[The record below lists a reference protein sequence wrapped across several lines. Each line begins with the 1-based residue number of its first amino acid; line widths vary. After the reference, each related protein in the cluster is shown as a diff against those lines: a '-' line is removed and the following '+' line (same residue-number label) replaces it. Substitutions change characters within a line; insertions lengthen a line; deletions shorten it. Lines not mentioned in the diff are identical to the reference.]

1 VRRSTATT
9 LGALTLVPLLVGTT
23 GGAASAADQ
32 GDVSVTNTET
42 VQARLNANGALLKAR
57 VYEQL
62 DLSGHGSATITN
74 PVSTHGLRNLDGF
87 GGYTVK
93 DGAVVATVDVDGER
107 RLRSVSDYDGEL
119 PLQVAVSYLFDG
131 QPVEPGSVVGKTGEL
146 TVKYTVK
153 NVTGKQQKVEY
164 DDGTGKSATASAETV
179 VPMIGSLTTTLPSS
193 FTEVRSDE
201 AAMAGDGHG
210 GTLMTFQMTLF
221 PPIGSA
227 TAEFG
232 YTAHV
237 SKGVVP
243 SATLTSLPVSPLDF
257 PSYKAGS
264 ASYAA
269 GANSGVDL
277 TSGAVQIDSN
287 LLLLRDGASE
297 LLAGLLQLRDGANQL
312 SDGLSGEAAPGAAQL
327 ADGSRQLASGLNG
340 VAAPGAQKLADGS
353 RQLASGLNGVAAP
366 GAQKL
371 ADGSSQLSSGLAEA
385 QAKAPQLIAGLTQV
399 DGGLALVDAG
409 LKKMYGDIGNLPTSA
424 KDLTDGIT
432 RLRTAVGG
440 YDASGTIV
448 PAATLLYGIDQLR
461 ATVEGKLPE
470 AGQLAAGASAVDTGL
485 QGAIATLDT
494 VAAGDPV
501 SAAKLAGVLNSLK
514 TQIKPGTAQVA
525 TGTATMQATLTAGS
539 STLTALECGI
549 SSASLSVCD
558 TTKPGVVEGV
568 AAIDKGVADLIT
580 GVITT
585 VRAGVGGDTDT
596 QANGTLRGGVHTLQG
611 GVAQLNEGGK
621 SLQSGL
627 GQLGAGAT
635 QLDKGAHDLASGLK
649 DAATGSTQLDQGA
662 HDLASGLKDAATGSK
677 RLDQGAHDL
686 AAGLKDAADGST
698 QLADGLGTAADGAPG
713 LVDGAQQLSDEGTSQ
728 LVVSGEET
736 AQDYGVKY
744 AVLKAGAERAST
756 EGMAYG
762 APDGAVGATAYSI
775 EIAGV
780 DGEGVNAAGRG
791 LAAVALFALGA
802 GIATLVRRRL
812 V

>member
-1 VRRSTATT
+1 MRRPTATS
-9 LGALTLVPLLVGTT
+9 LCALALVPLLVGTT
-23 GGAASAADQ
+23 GGAAIAADP

-42 VQARLNANGALLKAR
+42 VQARLNANGGLVKAR

-74 PVSTHGLRNLDGF
+74 PVSTSGLRNLDGF

-93 DGAVVATVDVDGER
+93 NGAVVTTVDVDGER
-107 RLRSVSDYDGEL
+107 RLRSVSDYKEDL

-131 QPVEPGSVVGKTGEL
+131 KPVEPGAVVGRTGEL
-146 TVKYTVK
+146 TVRYTVK
-153 NVTGKQQKVEY
+153 NVTGKQQDVQY
-164 DDGTGKSATASAETV
+164 DDGSGAKATAKAETV

-243 SATLTSLPVSPLDF
+243 PATLTSLPVSPLDF

-264 ASYAA
+264 ASYQS

-312 SDGLSGEAAPGAAQL
+312 SDGLNGEAAPGAAQL
-327 ADGSRQLASGLNG
+327 ADGSR
-340 VAAPGAQKLADGS
+340 K
-353 RQLASGLNGVAAP
+353 
-366 GAQKL
+366 
-371 ADGSSQLSSGLAEA
+371 LSSGLAEA
-385 QAKAPQLIAGLTQV
+385 NAKAPQLIAGLTQV
-399 DGGLALVDAG
+399 DGGLAMVDSG
-409 LKKMYGDIGNLPTSA
+409 LAKMYTDIGGLPEAA
-424 KDLTDGIT
+424 KPLHAGIA
-432 RLRTAVGG
+432 RLRDSIGSFDQSGAV
-440 YDASGTIV
+440 V
-448 PAATLLYGIDQLR
+448 PGKTLLYGVDSLR
-461 ATVEGKLPE
+461 ATVKTSAAQAPG
-470 AGQLAAGASAVDTGL
+470 LAAAASAVDGGVANAIEQLSHVTSSDNDTALTEAKNALTGIK
-485 QGAIATLDT
+485 GYA
-494 VAAGDPV
+494 PV
-501 SAAKLAGVLNSLK
+501 VKA
-514 TQIKPGTAQVA
+514 GTAQTSTDLTAALGVLIGVECGLSSKA
-525 TGTATMQATLTAGS
+525 LQECRKDTPGLLEGLTATKKVDGFDGVDAGVDQ
-539 STLTALECGI
+539 LVG
-549 SSASLSVCD
+549 
-558 TTKPGVVEGV
+558 
-568 AAIDKGVADLIT
+568 
-580 GVITT
+580 GVISK
-585 VRAGVGGDTDT
+585 VQGGVGGATDT
-596 QANGTLRGGVHTLQG
+596 QASNTLRGGVHSLQG
-611 GVAQLNEGGK
+611 GVAQLNAGGK
-621 SLQSGL
+621 TLQSGL
-627 GQLGAGAT
+627 GQLGAGAS

-649 DAATGSTQLDQGA
+649 DAA
-662 HDLASGLKDAATGSK
+662 
-677 RLDQGAHDL
+677 
-686 AAGLKDAADGST
+686 DGST
-698 QLADGLGTAADGAPG
+698 QLADGLATAADGAPG
-713 LVDGAQQLSDEGTSQ
+713 LVDGAQQLSDQGTSQ
-728 LVVSGEET
+728 LVESGEET
-736 AQDYGVKY
+736 AADYGVKY
-744 AVLKAGAERAST
+744 AVLQAGAERAST

-780 DGEGVNAAGRG
+780 DGEGVNATGRG

-802 GIATLVRRRL
+802 GIATVVRRRL

>member
-1 VRRSTATT
+1 MRRPTATS
-9 LGALTLVPLLVGTT
+9 LCALALVPLLVGTT
-23 GGAASAADQ
+23 GAAASAADS

-57 VYEQL
+57 IYEQL
-62 DLSGHGSATITN
+62 DLSGHGTATITN

-87 GGYTVK
+87 GGYKVQG
-93 DGAVVATVDVDGER
+93 GAVVTSVDVDGEK
-107 RLRSVSDYDGEL
+107 RLRSVSDYDQDL
-119 PLQVAVSYLFDG
+119 PLQVGVSYLFDG
-131 QPVEPGSVVGKTGEL
+131 KPVEPGAVVGKTGTL

-153 NVTGKQQKVEY
+153 NVTGKQQAVEY
-164 DDGTGKSATASAETV
+164 DDGTGAKARANAETV

-237 SKGVVP
+237 SKGVIP
-243 SATLTSLPVSPLDF
+243 PATLTSLPVSPLDF

-264 ASYAA
+264 ASYQS

-297 LLAGLLQLRDGANQL
+297 LLAGLLQLRDGADQL
-312 SDGLSGEAAPGAAQL
+312 ESGLNDQAAPGAQQL
-327 ADGSRQLASGLNG
+327 ADGSRELSSGLNG
-340 VAAPGAQKLADGS
+340 KAAPGAQQLADGS
-353 RQLASGLNGVAAP
+353 R
-366 GAQKL
+366 
-371 ADGSSQLSSGLAEA
+371 QLSSGLAEA
-385 QAKAPQLIAGLTQV
+385 QAKAPQLLAGLTQV

-409 LKKMYGDIGNLPTSA
+409 LKKMYGDIGNLPASA

-432 RLRTAVGG
+432 KLRAAVGG
-440 YDASGTIV
+440 YDSSGAIV
-448 PAATLLYGIDQLR
+448 PGATLLYGIDQLR
-461 ATVEGKLPE
+461 ATVGGKLPE

-485 QGAIATLDT
+485 GQAISTLDT

-501 SAAKLAGVLNSLK
+501 SAAKLAGVLDSLK

-525 TGTATMQATLTAGS
+525 AGTATMQATLTAGAT
-539 STLTALECGI
+539 TLTALECGI
-549 SSASLSVCD
+549 SSASLPVCD
-558 TTKPGVVEGV
+558 KTKPGVVEGV
-568 AAIDKGVADLIT
+568 AGIDKGVADLIS

-596 QANGTLRGGVHTLQG
+596 QASGTLRGGVHAVQG
-611 GVAQLNEGGK
+611 GVAQLTAGGK
-621 SLQSGL
+621 ALQSGL
-627 GQLGAGAT
+627 GELGAGAT
-635 QLDKGAHDLASGLK
+635 RLDAGAHDLASGL
-649 DAATGSTQLDQGA
+649 Q
-662 HDLASGLKDAATGSK
+662 
-677 RLDQGAHDL
+677 
-686 AAGLKDAADGST
+686 DAADGST
-698 QLADGLGTAADGAPG
+698 QLADGLATAADGAPG
-713 LVDGAQQLSDEGTSQ
+713 LVDGAQRLSDEGTSQ
-728 LVVSGEET
+728 LVDSGEET
-736 AQDYGVKY
+736 AADYGVKY
-744 AVLKAGAERAST
+744 AVLKAGAERASA

-762 APDGAVGATAYSI
+762 APDGALGATAYSI

-780 DGEGVNAAGRG
+780 DGEGVNATGRG
-791 LAAVALFALGA
+791 LAAVALFAIGA
-802 GIATLVRRRL
+802 GIATVVRRRL